1 VIRLALI
8 FLLASTI
15 AGGTAGGLAGRLIH
29 RGGQAVVSATDHA
42 GCKRPS
48 SVVSI
53 SFSKTKFPHVR
64 AHELSAVARGY
75 PRVLVLER
83 DGASQ
88 RREHLLANVPTRPGF
103 DRDEFPP
110 AVGRSVVKADVAY
123 VPSAENRAHGSVMG
137 SKLRRYCS
145 GTRFRYV
152 WY

>member
-8 FLLASTI
+8 FLLASAI

-48 SVVSI
+48 GVVSI

-88 RREHLLANVPTRPGF
+88 RREHLLANV
-103 DRDEFPP
+103 D
-110 AVGRSVVKADVAY
+110 Y
-123 VPSAENRAHGSVMG
+123 VPSTENRAHGSTMG
-137 SKLRRYCS
+137 AKLRRYCS